1 MVNSYVQITYLVYGC
16 NLLYLKMIDVSKII
30 LGCLK
35 GFYWQNII
43 LQNLLI
49 FVVNYLRDLKITY
62 FAESLEH
69 LILLSK

>member
-35 GFYWQNII
+35 GFYWQNTI